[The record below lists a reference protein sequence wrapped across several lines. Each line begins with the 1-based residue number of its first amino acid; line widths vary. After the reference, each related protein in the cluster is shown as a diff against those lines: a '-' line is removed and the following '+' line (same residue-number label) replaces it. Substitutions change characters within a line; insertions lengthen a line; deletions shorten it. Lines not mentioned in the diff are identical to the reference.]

1 MANVGDMGQLTPRA
15 TYIYERVDGVTYAR
29 KVGETERAAIG
40 YDYQPDPRTSDGR
53 PLHEHLMED
62 KLWGDIRR
70 AARNNPAL
78 QDALERV
85 IVVYELSKQPPPSIQ
100 HHPV

>member
-1 MANVGDMGQLTPRA
+1 MVNAGKLEPGA
-15 TYIYERVDGVTYAR
+15 TYIYERVDGVIYAR
-29 KVGETERAAIG
+29 KFGETERVVVGHA
-40 YDYQPDPRTSDGR
+40 YQPDPRTNDGR

-78 QDALERV
+78 QDALERAIV
-85 IVVYELSKQPPPSIQ
+85 IYELSKQPSIQ